1 MATRFVRKTIVEDAG
16 FLRAWCVALDDESRG
31 SLAQVSLGLFP
42 RANQFNAYATL
53 PYVGFE
59 HERKIDA
66 EPRADLVQFTG
77 SRLERGA
84 SQQFRFSGELR
95 ASPVKF
101 VEGRHLGFAHYAA
114 GENTRVCCSRHSQ
127 PAIFQSEPRVVDCDR
142 GIKHPGGP
150 KLPMP
155 PATETSYKAI
165 KIEIHGRATK
175 QLQSGKEE

>member
-66 EPRADLVQFTG
+66 EPRADRVQTTG
-77 SRLERGA
+77 SRPERGA
-84 SQQFRFSGELR
+84 SPQFRISGELR
-95 ASPVKF
+95 ATTVKF
-101 VEGRHLGFAHYAA
+101 VQARHTGFAHYAA
-114 GENTRVCCSRHSQ
+114 GLNTRAPSSQHRH
-127 PAIFQSEPRVVDCDR
+127 
-142 GIKHPGGP
+142 
-150 KLPMP
+150 
-155 PATETSYKAI
+155 
-165 KIEIHGRATK
+165 
-175 QLQSGKEE
+175 